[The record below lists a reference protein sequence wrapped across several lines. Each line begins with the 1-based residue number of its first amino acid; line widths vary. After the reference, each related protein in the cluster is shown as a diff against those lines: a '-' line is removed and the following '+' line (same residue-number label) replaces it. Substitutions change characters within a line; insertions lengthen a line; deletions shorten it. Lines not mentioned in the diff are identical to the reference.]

1 MAQSIVFDLGR
12 QENFGGVSFH
22 SVCLRDILNS
32 FNSSV
37 KEEHAWALYYQ
48 CAKYFNECLQ
58 TRKQDCHIITE
69 VQHVYLKTDGNIHE
83 NTISARDTPR
93 RLIRSEKDIVAGI
106 GVVIYMALD
115 SEIQSGEERVISSDL
130 EQLISDM
137 IVDELNSSSEHSHHE
152 TDDEGIERDAEESDE
167 PSTSKLSTQITLQ
180 EVIKRCE
187 NHLGTL
193 TKTQAEAHYKAVVRA
208 LVAEALE
215 LSMFLEKVAQGSLN
229 LSSTTSNPN
238 LQRLQFSD
246 WAKFWVQVMGELR
259 TGVKLKK
266 VNFSKAPIEYE
277 LTPYEILMKDIRNCK
292 YNLRKIMI
300 NGIVPSRVTKDAHAI
315 ILEFIRS
322 RPPLR
327 KVTDRKIA
335 PQVRTLTPRE
345 QLLDSIKK
353 GRKLRPVPV
362 PRTSRRTATPKA
374 SPREATPS
382 KPPSRRLI
390 KVDFSQFEDEDDDDY
405 AVNTPDSSEP
415 GLWSS
420 EYPQICDGTLDV
432 YDLATQDFSRTNIR
446 RNTLDVVD
454 SSLGCYSVPQSR
466 PCSRQSCNSS
476 EAESVQLEPEV
487 ARQIQNELTCSQTW
501 QESIS
506 LDDRLS
512 LTLSEIVH
520 IRTVL
525 TKAELE
531 ALPVEGRV
539 RHDVEA
545 RKVCFLCLKTR
556 FGIFGPWGTR
566 CTLCKRTVCSKCCS
580 KMNIPMEHFS
590 SVPVV
595 LLSPS
600 IMCTPEDEVKESITR
615 SPINKIGDLDMSG
628 SISKDASPD
637 RNQPGSSMSSSIISD
652 PGALGKFRTK
662 TVAVGRTSRAID
674 RFKGSQMMVCHDC
687 KLMVLQIIKSAR
699 ANRAAI
705 RNKTIQSLTLNLSP
719 VF

>member
-1 MAQSIVFDLGR
+1 MNSKTKCKVNSDG
-12 QENFGGVSFH
+12 
-22 SVCLRDILNS
+22 SVCLRDILSS

-37 KEEHAWALYYQ
+37 KEEHAWALCYQ

-58 TRKQDCHIITE
+58 TRKQNCYIITE

-83 NTISARDTPR
+83 NTVLAGDTPR
-93 RLIRSEKDIVAGI
+93 KLLRCEKDIVGGI
-106 GVVIYMALD
+106 GVVIYTSLD
-115 SEIQSGEERVISSDL
+115 PEIQSGEERVISNDL

-137 IVDELNSSSEHSHHE
+137 ITDDLTSSSDHSHHE
-152 TDDEGIERDAEESDE
+152 TDDEGIERDSEESDE
-167 PSTSKLSTQITLQ
+167 PSTSKSNTQITLL

-215 LSMFLEKVAQGSLN
+215 LSMFLEKVAQGSISLPTNSSNSNLN
-229 LSSTTSNPN
+229 
-238 LQRLQFSD
+238 QLQFSD

-292 YNLRKIMI
+292 YNLRKIMV
-300 NGIVPSRVTKDAHAI
+300 NGDVPSKVTKDAHAI

-327 KVTDRKIA
+327 KVSDRKLA
-335 PQVRTLTPRE
+335 PQSRTLTPRE
-345 QLLDSIKK
+345 QLLNSIKK

-362 PRTSRRTATPKA
+362 PRTSRRVETPKS
-374 SPREATPS
+374 SPKDVTTPL

-390 KVDFSQFEDEDDDDY
+390 KVDFSQFEDEDDDDEPDS
-405 AVNTPDSSEP
+405 TPDSTEP
-415 GLWSS
+415 GLWSN
-420 EYPQICDGTLDV
+420 EYPEICDSTLEA
-432 YDLATQDFSRTNIR
+432 YDLATQDYSRSSVR

-454 SSLGCYSVPQSR
+454 TNLGSYSVPQSR
-466 PCSRQSCNSS
+466 PGSRQSCNSS
-476 EAESVQLEPEV
+476 EAESVQLEADV
-487 ARQIQNELTCSQTW
+487 ARQIQEELTCSQNW
-501 QESIS
+501 QDTIS

-545 RKVCFLCLKTR
+545 RKICLDR
-556 FGIFGPWGTR
+556 FP
-566 CTLCKRTVCSKCCS
+566 
-580 KMNIPMEHFS
+580 
-590 SVPVV
+590 
-595 LLSPS
+595 
-600 IMCTPEDEVKESITR
+600 
-615 SPINKIGDLDMSG
+615 
-628 SISKDASPD
+628 KDASPD
-637 RNQPGSSMSSSIISD
+637 YSQAGSSMNSSIISD
-652 PGALGKFRTK
+652 PGSLGRFRTK
-662 TVAVGRTSRAID
+662 AVTVGRASRAMD

-687 KLMVLQIIKSAR
+687 KMMVLQIIKSAR
-699 ANRAAI
+699 ANRSAI

>member
-1 MAQSIVFDLGR
+1 MNAKTKCKVNSD
-12 QENFGGVSFH
+12 GG
-22 SVCLRDILNS
+22 VCLRDILSS

-37 KEEHAWALYYQ
+37 KEEHAWALCYQ
-48 CAKYFNECLQ
+48 CARYFNECIQ
-58 TRKQDCHIITE
+58 TRRQDCHLITE
-69 VQHVYLKTDGNIHE
+69 TQHVYLKTDGNVHE
-83 NTISARDTPR
+83 NTAAAGDCPR
-93 RLIRSEKDIVAGI
+93 KLLRSEKDVVAGI
-106 GVVIYMALD
+106 GVVIYTALD
-115 SEIQSGEERVISSDL
+115 PEIQSGEERVISDDL

-137 IVDELNSSSEHSHHE
+137 ITDEVTTTSDHSHHE
-152 TDDEGIERDAEESDE
+152 TDDEGIERDSEEADE
-167 PSTSKLSTQITLQ
+167 PGTSRTATQITLQ
-180 EVIKRCE
+180 EVIRRCE

-229 LSSTTSNPN
+229 LPSNSSNPN
-238 LQRLQFSD
+238 LDHLQFSD

-300 NGIVPSRVTKDAHAI
+300 KGDVPSRVTKDAHAI

-327 KVTDRKIA
+327 KVSDRKLA
-335 PQVRTLTPRE
+335 PQPRTLTPRE
-345 QLLDSIKK
+345 QLLNSIKK
-353 GRKLRPVPV
+353 GRKLRPVPI
-362 PRTSRRTATPKA
+362 PRTSRRADTPKS
-374 SPREATPS
+374 SPKDAAVPV
-382 KPPSRRLI
+382 KPPNRRLI
-390 KVDFSQFEDEDDDDY
+390 KVDFSQFDDDDDDDE
-405 AVNTPDSSEP
+405 PDSTPEFSEP
-415 GLWSS
+415 GLWSH
-420 EYPQICDGTLDV
+420 EYPQVCDAALEP
-432 YDLATQDFSRTNIR
+432 YDLATHDYPRSAMR
-446 RNTLDVVD
+446 RNTLDVAD
-454 SSLGCYSVPQSR
+454 AALGSYSVPQSR

-476 EAESVQLEPEV
+476 ENESVHLEPDV
-487 ARQIQNELTCSQTW
+487 ARQIQDELTCSQSW
-501 QESIS
+501 QDTIS

-512 LTLSEIVH
+512 LTLAEIVH

-531 ALPVEGRV
+531 ALPVEGKV

-600 IMCTPEDEVKESITR
+600 IMLTPEEEVRESIAR
-615 SPINKIGDLDMSG
+615 ALV
-628 SISKDASPD
+628 SKMMDTETSESVSSPD
-637 RNQPGSSMSSSIISD
+637 YGQPGGSMTSSIVSD
-652 PGALGKFRTK
+652 PGSLGKFRSK
-662 TVAVGRTSRAID
+662 AAMVGRASRAVD

-699 ANRAAI
+699 ANRSAI